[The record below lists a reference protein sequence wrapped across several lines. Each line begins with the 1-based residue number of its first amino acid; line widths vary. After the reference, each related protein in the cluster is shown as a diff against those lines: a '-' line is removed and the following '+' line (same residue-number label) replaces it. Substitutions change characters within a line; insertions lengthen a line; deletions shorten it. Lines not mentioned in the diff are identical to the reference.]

1 LKKGDGPR
9 AKNGIVEVNFGLP
22 VQGDARS
29 VMSGKTR
36 GETPLMRQYAAIKA
50 QWPDAILLFRVGDFY
65 ETFLQ
70 DAVVTSGVLGI
81 TLTKRNN
88 GEADVELAGFPHH
101 ALEAYLPK
109 LVRAGHRV
117 AICDQLEDPKLAKG
131 IVKRGITEVA
141 TPGASLSEG
150 VVEGGSNSWLAALCG
165 DGDRF
170 GLALVDI
177 TTGEFLAGE
186 GARNAMAKALEDHA
200 PRELLIPK
208 GSKHPF
214 LVEGV
219 EQWNGF
225 GLEPWAFTTEFAQE
239 RLMRHFGTVGVKG
252 FGLEGLPL
260 AQQAAGAVLHYLHE
274 TCHHRLGHV
283 RHIARLGTGDQVWL
297 DRFTVRNLELVAPVN
312 EGGRTLL
319 GAMDR
324 CATPMG
330 SRLLRR
336 WLLAP
341 LVDVAAID
349 RRLDQVEGLL
359 KEEGP
364 REEVGR
370 HLQTVGD
377 LERLVGKCATGRVNP
392 RELLQL
398 ARAIS
403 AAERVREAL
412 VKSGGVLAA
421 SAGHWYVP
429 MALAEHITAS
439 IQTEAP
445 ANIVKG
451 GVMCAGVDA
460 DLDGLRHLTGH
471 GKEMLMEVQ
480 RREAERTGI
489 PTLKVGYNNVFGYY
503 LEVRHTHRAKVPA
516 EWMRKQTLTGAER
529 YITEELKE
537 LEERI
542 LSAEE
547 RIQALEAALF
557 NAVVAKACEE
567 IAALQALAGALACLD
582 VLRGFAL
589 VARTWDYS
597 RPKVNEGGRLEIV
610 AGRHP
615 VIEQQLPPGEPYIAN
630 DLRLDPE
637 ELQLLVVTGPNMSGK
652 SALLR
657 QTALIVLMAQT
668 GSFVPARSAELGLVD
683 RVFTRV
689 GASDNLATGESTF
702 MVEMHET
709 ASILNNLSARSLLL
723 LDEIG
728 RGTSTYDGISIAWS
742 IAEYL
747 HGHPQRPKTLF
758 ATHYHELNDMA
769 GSFPRIRN
777 ANVAVREADGK
788 VHFLRKLVP
797 GGCDRSFGIHV
808 ARMAGMPSAVVDRAE
823 RVLGH
828 LERSH
833 TGGLGEDAPAGPM
846 VMPSPSKVAK
856 GMLTTPQLS
865 FFQLDD
871 PALEGIREEL
881 EAIDINALTPVEA
894 LLKLNEIKRM
904 AGAGK
909 AKLKKA

>member
-1 LKKGDGPR
+1 
-9 AKNGIVEVNFGLP
+9 
-22 VQGDARS
+22 
-29 VMSGKTR
+29 MSGKAR
-36 GETPLMRQYAAIKA
+36 VETPLMRQYGAIKA

-70 DAVVTSGVLGI
+70 DAVLTAGVLGI

-150 VVEGGSNSWLAALCG
+150 VVEGGSNQWLAALCG
-165 DGDRF
+165 GDDRF
-170 GLALVDI
+170 GVAFVDI

-186 GARNAMAKALEDHA
+186 GTRNVVAKALESHA
-200 PRELLIPK
+200 PRELLTPK
-208 GSKHPF
+208 GSKQPF
-214 LVEGV
+214 VSEGAD
-219 EQWNGF
+219 QWNGF
-225 GLEPWAFTTEFAQE
+225 GLEPWVFSTEFAQE
-239 RLMRHFGTVGVKG
+239 RLMRQFGTVGVKG
-252 FGLEGLPL
+252 FGLEALPL
-260 AQQAAGAVLHYLHE
+260 AQQAAGAVLHYLQE
-274 TCHHRLGHV
+274 TCHHRLGHL
-283 RHIARLGTGDQVWL
+283 RQIARLDAGHQVWL
-297 DRFTVRNLELVAPVN
+297 DRFTVRNLELVASVN

-341 LVDVAAID
+341 LVDVAAIE
-349 RRLDQVEGLL
+349 RRLDQVESLL
-359 KEEGP
+359 KEERL
-364 REEVGR
+364 REVLGQQ
-370 HLQTVGD
+370 LQTVGD

-398 ARAIS
+398 ARAI
-403 AAERVREAL
+403 AAGERVREAL
-412 VKSGGVLAA
+412 AAAGGVLAA
-421 SAGHWYVP
+421 SAAPWQVP
-429 MALAEHITAS
+429 LALAEHITAS
-439 IQTEAP
+439 IEPEAP
-445 ANIVKG
+445 ANIGKG
-451 GVMCAGVDA
+451 GVMRAGVDA

-471 GKEMLMEVQ
+471 GKEMLLEVQ
-480 RREAERTGI
+480 RRESDRTGI
-489 PTLKVGYNNVFGYY
+489 PSLKVGYNNVFGYY
-503 LEVRHTHRAKVPA
+503 LEVRHTHRSKVPP
-516 EWMRKQTLTGAER
+516 EWVRKQTLTGAER
-529 YITEELKE
+529 YITEELKD

-547 RIQALEAALF
+547 RMQSLEATLF
-557 NAVVAKACEE
+557 AAVVAKACEE
-567 IAALQALAGALACLD
+567 IGPLQTLAGALASLD

-589 VARTWDYS
+589 LARAWDYC
-597 RPKVNEGGRLEIV
+597 RPKVNEGGRLEVV

-630 DLRLDPE
+630 DLRLDPDE
-637 ELQLLVVTGPNMSGK
+637 VQLLVVTGPNMSGK

-668 GSFVPARSAELGLVD
+668 GSFVPARAADLGLVD

-758 ATHYHELNDMA
+758 ATHYHELNEMA
-769 GSFPRIRN
+769 DAFPRIRN

-808 ARMAGMPSAVVDRAE
+808 ARMAGMPPAVVERAE

-833 TGGLGEDAPAGPM
+833 AGNLGEDAQAVPQLLPTAPKA
-846 VMPSPSKVAK
+846 SAK
-856 GMLTTPQLS
+856 GGLGAPQLS

-894 LLKLNEIKRM
+894 LMKLNEIKRM

-909 AKLKKA
+909 ARLKKV